1 MKIMCLIASL
11 RLGGAE
17 RQMVGLAG
25 TLSRNG
31 HKVTVLTYRNGD
43 FYGES
48 LAAAGVERLCLKS
61 NSTPDIV
68 SEIAEHIDK
77 SGARVL
83 ISFLNGANIKA
94 CLVGKLCPGLKVI
107 VSERTTNL
115 HFTPIESFRFG
126 LYKKRADIVVCN
138 NFAQEKF
145 IREHYPPLSG
155 KIMTI
160 PNFVDLQKFAPAP
173 AESDYGEAR
182 KIVVTARI
190 CARKNTK
197 GMIRAAY
204 ELSKKRR
211 DFRIDWYGLASENA
225 YSRKC
230 RRLIRRLGLDAIF
243 ALHDAVSDVDRVY
256 RDSDIFCL
264 PSFFEGTSNSLAEA
278 LACGLPVVCSRIG
291 DNIRYVDEGKN
302 GFLFDPGK
310 PRSIAA
316 ALDSALNADL
326 VTLGAASRIISQ
338 ENFGI
343 DSFERSY
350 SALINKKKK
359 KKIAAITMVRC
370 RTSFLEKWIEYYS
383 TQLGKE
389 NVFVYLDGEDQI
401 IPNRCSDAC
410 NISAT
415 PRIDLPIAKGDRARA
430 RFLSQKAAEL
440 FKKGYDIIIG
450 ADVDEFIIPDPI
462 HGSKLADFLSNVK
475 AGASI
480 SALGIDVF
488 QRIGEAEI
496 DPLEGF
502 LQQRHYGWL
511 CPKYTKSSILFRP
524 CRWGSGF
531 HRVKRHNFHICKD
544 LYLFHFGYC
553 DSRSIS
559 DRFVH
564 PDICERGW
572 RAHFNRRLTAIT
584 KCNSKTP
591 KDFDSVVGYVRLCQ
605 GAIRHIYAWNKP
617 SMLGSKIVIRIPDR
631 FEGIV

>member
-1 MKIMCLIASL
+1 MKIVCLIASL

-31 HKVTVLTYRNGD
+31 HQVTVLTYRNGD

-48 LAAAGVERLCLKS
+48 LAAAGVERLRLKS

-94 CLVGKLCPGLKVI
+94 CLVGKRCPDLRVI

-126 LYKKRADIVVCN
+126 LYKKWADRVVCN
-138 NFAQEKF
+138 NFAQEEF
-145 IREHYPPLSG
+145 IRKHYPPLSG
-155 KIMTI
+155 KVMTI

-173 AESDYGEAR
+173 AESGSGEVR
-182 KIVVTARI
+182 KIVVTARV
-190 CARKNTK
+190 CARKNTE

-204 ELSKKRR
+204 ELSKTRR
-211 DFRIDWYGLASENA
+211 DFRIDWYGLTGEDS

-230 RRLIRRLGLDAIF
+230 RGLIRHLGLDTIF
-243 ALHDAVSDVDRVY
+243 ALHDVISDVDRVY

-278 LACGLPVVCSRIG
+278 LACELPVVCSRVG

-316 ALDSALNADL
+316 ALDSALNANPAA
-326 VTLGAASRIISQ
+326 LGAASRLIAQ

-343 DSFERSY
+343 DRFEKAY
-350 SALINKKKK
+350 SALIQGK
-359 KKIAAITMVRC
+359 KKIAAMTMVR
-370 RTSFLEKWIEYYS
+370 REMSFLEKWIEYYG

-389 NVFVYLDGEDQI
+389 NIYVYLDGEDQI
-401 IPNRCSDAC
+401 IPDWCQNAC
-410 NISAT
+410 NISAI
-415 PRIDLPIAKGDRARA
+415 PRMDLSIAMGDRARA

-440 FKKGYDIIIG
+440 FRQGYDIVIG
-450 ADVDEFIIPDPI
+450 TDVDEFIIPDPI
-462 HGSKLADFLSNVK
+462 HRSKLADFLSNVK
-475 AGASI
+475 AGTSI
-480 SALGIDVF
+480 SALGVDVF

-496 DPLEGF
+496 DPSAGF

-531 HRVKRHNFHICKD
+531 HRVKHHNFHICKD

-553 DSRSIS
+553 DSRGIS

-564 PDICERGW
+564 LDIRERGW

-591 KDFDSVVGYVRLCQ
+591 KDFDSVVGCVRLCQ
-605 GAIRHIYAWNKP
+605 GAVRHIYAWNKP
-617 SMLGSKIVIRIPDR
+617 SMLGGKVVVRIPDR